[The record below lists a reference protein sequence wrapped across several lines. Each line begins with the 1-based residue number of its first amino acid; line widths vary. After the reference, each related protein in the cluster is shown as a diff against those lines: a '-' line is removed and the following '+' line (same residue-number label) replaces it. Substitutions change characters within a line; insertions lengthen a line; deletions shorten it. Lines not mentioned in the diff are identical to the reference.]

1 MRLLSLCLLATLAVT
16 GPALAK
22 DDHHEC
28 EQALGKLK
36 AATQEDFTSSGHH
49 EHQQAKEAHE
59 SGDYKKCADQAN
71 KALTHM
77 KQKQT

>member
-1 MRLLSLCLLATLAVT
+1 MRVLPLYSLAALAISGLAF
-16 GPALAK
+16 AK

-28 EQALGKLK
+28 EEALSKLK
-36 AATQEDFTSSGHH
+36 ATTEADFSSSGHH

-71 KALTHM
+71 KALMHL
-77 KQKQT
+77 KQK

>member
-1 MRLLSLCLLATLAVT
+1 MRLFSLCLLAMLAVS
-16 GPALAK
+16 GPVFAK

-28 EQALGKLK
+28 EEALGKLK
-36 AATQEDFTSSGHH
+36 AATEADFSSSGHH

-71 KALTHM
+71 KALTHL
-77 KQKQT
+77 KQK